1 MLQLAELLPQAAPM
15 ILLSGY
21 SEPTDENVVEAFVDV
36 STTSPFYEPGLGG
49 VPACV
54 ALEYMAQ
61 TMALLVGLYRRR
73 KGLPP
78 QVGFVLGS
86 RRLEVAVPC
95 FLKGARY
102 RVRAACTYQD
112 EEFGS
117 FDCEIR
123 EVKDEAVAEGGD
135 STDGLGAVV
144 AKGTLTAFQPSGEL
158 TPEKMKEFS

>member
-1 MLQLAELLPQAAPM
+1 M

-21 SEPTDENVVEAFVDV
+21 SEPTEENVVETFVDIDEK
-36 STTSPFYEPGLGG
+36 SPFYEVGLGG
-49 VPACV
+49 VPGCV

-95 FLKGARY
+95 FKKGTRY

-123 EVKDEAVAEGGD
+123 EVTDEAVAEDGD
-135 STDGLGAVV
+135 STESLGTVV
-144 AKGTLTAFQPSGEL
+144 AKGTLTAFQPSGEM
-158 TPEKMKEFS
+158 TPEKMKELS

>member
-1 MLQLAELLPQAAPM
+1 M

-21 SEPTDENVVEAFVDV
+21 SEPTEENVVEAFVDIDEK
-36 STTSPFYEPGLGG
+36 SPFYEVGLGG
-49 VPACV
+49 VPGCV

-95 FLKGARY
+95 FVKGTRY
-102 RVRAACTYQD
+102 RVRAKCTYQD

-123 EVKDEAVAEGGD
+123 TADDGAAREGE
-135 STDGLGAVV
+135 DGTMPV
-144 AKGTLTAFQPSGEL
+144 AKGTVTAFQPSGEL
-158 TPEKMKEFS
+158 TPEKMEEFS